1 MGFHFLSGV
10 GHMKVLLK
18 IIKEN
23 VHNSILCVMSAVLVA
38 IMLFVFLGVKELV
51 LGTMSMEERVRSQQG
66 VAIQTYMYI
75 LLFIGLILISYTV
88 SNYSRVRIK
97 DYGMFMVFGEEKKD
111 IIRMII
117 MEYGIICGI
126 SWLIGCVVGAPFV
139 ILLQSIFGKEGIQTV
154 QDPCWF
160 LKNIGSTCFYMCVIL
175 CIAVIMNIVKI
186 QSNSLASLL
195 NTEQKK
201 EIVKNTLINIY

>member
-1 MGFHFLSGV
+1 
-10 GHMKVLLK
+10 MKVLLK

-66 VAIQTYMYI
+66 IALQTYMYI
-75 LLFIGLILISYTV
+75 LLFIGLILISYMV
-88 SNYSRVRIK
+88 SNYSRIRIK

-126 SWLIGCVVGAPFV
+126 SWVIGCVVGVPFV
-139 ILLQSIFGKEGIQTV
+139 ILLQSIFRKEGIQTV

-186 QSNSLASLL
+186 QSNSLAS
-195 NTEQKK
+195 N
-201 EIVKNTLINIY
+201 